1 MRGTEGDDTV
11 RHTQQPANG
20 PLRGTIRVPGDK
32 SISHRAVLFA
42 AMTAGIS
49 DVIGALDSSDV
60 RSTIGAVAAL
70 GAMVEVRRPRSGALD
85 ITVTGWGRGGPTS
98 DGSASIDCGNSGT
111 TARLLMGV
119 LAGHPVDVALTG
131 DESLARRPMRRVI
144 EPLTRMGATFDT
156 GEGGTLPVT
165 VHGGALR
172 AIDYDMP
179 VASAQVKSAVLL
191 AGLSAQGRTIVHE
204 PAASRDHTERL
215 LPAFGVGV
223 GRSIEDNACWVDGP
237 AVLSPT
243 DVPVPGDPSS
253 AAFLVGA
260 AVIVAG
266 SEVHLPDIAL
276 NPTRIGFLRVL
287 EAMGADVLI
296 RPDRA
301 SGAEPCGELLVR
313 GGRELTGVV
322 VTASEV
328 PSLID
333 EVPLL
338 AVVAACAH
346 GTTRFEGVGELRVK
360 ESDRLGGIVEG
371 LGALG
376 ATVRSGSDWLEVDG
390 PAVLHGAT
398 LDSLGD
404 HRLAMAWA
412 VAALLAHEPVTID
425 GWDAIDVSYP
435 AFADDLG
442 RLLREAR

>member
-1 MRGTEGDDTV
+1 MTEGGDRV
-11 RHTQQPANG
+11 RYTQDPADG
-20 PLRGTIRVPGDK
+20 RLSGTIRVPGDK

-42 AMTAGIS
+42 ALTSGTCDIS
-49 DVIGALDSSDV
+49 GALDSADV
-60 RSTIGAVAAL
+60 RSTIAAVADL
-70 GAMVEVRRPRSGALD
+70 GATVVVRKPRTGVLD
-85 ITVTGWGRGGPTS
+85 VTVSGWGARGPAT
-98 DGSASIDCGNSGT
+98 DGDAVIDCGNSGT

-119 LAGHPVDVALTG
+119 LAGYPVDVVLTG
-131 DESLARRPMRRVI
+131 DASLSRRPMRRVT
-144 EPLTRMGATFDT
+144 EPLGRMGARFDT
-156 GEGGTLPVT
+156 SHGGTLPVT
-165 VHGGALR
+165 VHGGQLR
-172 AIDYDMP
+172 ALDYDMP

-191 AGLSAQGRTIVHE
+191 AGLRASGRTTVRE

-223 GRSIEDNACWVDGP
+223 GRDIEGNACWVDGP
-237 AVLSPT
+237 AALSPT

-260 AVIVAG
+260 AVIVPG
-266 SEVHLPDIAL
+266 SEVHLPDVAL

-287 EAMGADVLI
+287 ENMGADVLI

-301 SGAEPCGELLVR
+301 SGAEPAGELLVR

-322 VTASEV
+322 VPASEA

-338 AVVAACAH
+338 AVVATTAH

-360 ESDRLGGIVEG
+360 ESDRLAAIAAG
-371 LGALG
+371 LTELG
-376 ATVRSGSDWLEVDG
+376 ATVRSGEDWLEVDG
-390 PAVLHGAT
+390 PVVLGSAT

-412 VAALLAHEPVTID
+412 VAGLVATGPVAIED
-425 GWDAIDVSYP
+425 WGAIDVSYP
-435 AFADDLG
+435 SFADDLG
-442 RLLREAR
+442 RLAADE